1 MYGKKRR
8 FCSRHLW
15 PAVCDDLC
23 VFRHYL
29 PWVVC
34 DPVARWF
41 HWQLATVLSVWKQL
55 SITHHVLWTN
65 IKMTNEKVL
74 RVSFALHLRHYLF
87 HASSWSR
94 PLQLK
99 CCVDVAII
107 LCSLWC
113 SCKWQELDLRIQHFT
128 QQGVYGHEMRVRVEF
143 NMVGFCFPISSK
155 ARLGNLILDGPR
167 LQSQTI
173 LDKV

>member
-1 MYGKKRR
+1 MTNG
-8 FCSRHLW
+8 SVL
-15 PAVCDDLC
+15 LC
-23 VFRHYL
+23 VICF
-29 PWVVC
+29 
-34 DPVARWF
+34 
-41 HWQLATVLSVWKQL
+41 T
-55 SITHHVLWTN
+55 
-65 IKMTNEKVL
+65 
-74 RVSFALHLRHYLF
+74 FASLF
-87 HASSWSR
+87 ISCK
-94 PLQLK
+94 LQLK
-99 CCVDVAII
+99 CCVGVAII